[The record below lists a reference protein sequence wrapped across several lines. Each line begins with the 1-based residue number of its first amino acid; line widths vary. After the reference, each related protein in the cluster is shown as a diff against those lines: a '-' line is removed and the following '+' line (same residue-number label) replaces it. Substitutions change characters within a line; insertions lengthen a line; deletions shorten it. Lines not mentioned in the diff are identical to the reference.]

1 MPAPLRVSSLKTS
14 PTFVAITTSSR
25 NGSSACP
32 RTRSAWPQ
40 PYASAVSNSRTP
52 PSYATRI
59 AAIDTSSSTSPQP
72 AGAPAN
78 SHGPPSAHVPAPRA
92 GICHWPTVRRVDT
105 GPDPTGPDS
114 TGPDSTGP
122 DSIELL
128 IATSSKST
136 TPQFDRFGRG
146 PLRLNPEYALSR

>member
-1 MPAPLRVSSLKTS
+1 MPSPLRVASSKTS
-14 PTFVAITTSSR
+14 PTLVAITTSSR
-25 NGSSACP
+25 NGATAFP

-92 GICHWPTVRRVDT
+92 GICHWPTLRRVDT
-105 GPDPTGPDS
+105 GPDPTGPDSTGPDSTGPDATGPDAPGPDS

-128 IATSSKST
+128 IATSSKS
-136 TPQFDRFGRG
+136 
-146 PLRLNPEYALSR
+146 